1 MHRQFRFVCLLFD
14 VLGHRVLILKR
25 RYRDSNVNECNM
37 ENGQM
42 RNIIR
47 VNMEK
52 EAKRIDVN
60 E

>member
-1 MHRQFRFVCLLFD
+1 MENGQMRNII
-14 VLGHRVLILKR
+14 RVNMEKEAKR
-25 RYRDSNVNECNM
+25 IHVNECKM

>member
-1 MHRQFRFVCLLFD
+1 MHRQFQFVCLLFD

-47 VNMEK
+47 VNREK
-52 EAKRIDVN
+52 EENTVDVN